1 MLWAAQ
7 AFRLLRRIEEGLGA
21 VGPDQAA
28 AGGLEDRPFVGGAD
42 IEQTGFALDHDVAGI
57 GGGGGDQGDAFAP
70 QLDLGADPFRAGAC
84 FAEATAGEDQPV
96 SPASL
101 RGLLFGT

>member
-42 IEQTGFALDHDVAGI
+42 IEQAGFALDHDVAGI

-70 QLDLGADPFRAGAC
+70 QLDLARTHSA
-84 FAEATAGEDQPV
+84 
-96 SPASL
+96 PARVLPKPRPARISQ
-101 RGLLFGT
+101 